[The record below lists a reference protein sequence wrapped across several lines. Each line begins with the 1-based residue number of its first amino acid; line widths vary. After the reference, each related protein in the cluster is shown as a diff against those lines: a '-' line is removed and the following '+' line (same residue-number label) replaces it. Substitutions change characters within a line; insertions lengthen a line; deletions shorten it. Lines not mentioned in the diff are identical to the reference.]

1 MRLSAVR
8 VFVDDMRAAR
18 AFYAH
23 RLCLGLGLKV
33 DSGLF
38 G

>member
-8 VFVDDMRAAR
+8 VFVNDMHAAR

-23 RLCLGLGLKV
+23 RLGLGLKV